1 MGAVKKRISYS
12 QIFQCEIS
20 VTSISDPAQLP
31 LRLTSMAH
39 PSQLAS
45 LIDPAYGTALFA
57 CGALLLLW
65 RGWVSLLLL
74 EKSAEA
80 RKQTY
85 QRRGCCTD
93 FVGALFWPNAVT
105 LVEMEEDG
113 QEGAKKVELAAIA
126 SEIEA
131 HRETLRRHR
140 ATAASADLDA
150 ADLAVLLSVEQGKT
164 KLHALEKL
172 LGDCERAVRV
182 RRHFFGRQA
191 ARLGGPDAG
200 AALDGVPYAGYDYG
214 AVVGRNCEAVVGYI
228 PIPVGVV
235 GPLVIDGTSTML
247 PMATTEGCLV
257 ASTNRGCKAISSA
270 GGAATVLT
278 RDGMTRAPVL
288 AMPTCGRAAALA
300 AWVEVPANA
309 ALIAAAFASTTRFG
323 KVRSVH
329 GRVAAHYVHLRF
341 ECATG
346 DAMGMNMVGK
356 GCKAALAVLEEH
368 FPDMQLL
375 ALSGNTCTD
384 KKSSAVNWILGR
396 GKSVVAEVILP
407 ESIVR
412 TVLKSEID
420 AMVRLN
426 VAKNLEGSALA
437 GTIGGH
443 NAHAANIVGALFLAT
458 GQDIAQVGD
467 SSMCLTHMEVLEG
480 DALDAA
486 LGSPGA
492 GATMGRALRASVTM
506 PAIEVGTVGG
516 GTQLAAQAACLQMMG
531 ARGASVAPS
540 PPGTNSATLARAV
553 AAAVLAGEL
562 SLMAALAAHQLV
574 SAHMKHN
581 RKGPAAPCLN

>member
-1 MGAVKKRISYS
+1 MRVIFLASANGRLKSHGGAKEALAGGDEMGAPLI
-12 QIFQCEIS
+12 
-20 VTSISDPAQLP
+20 TMDPQFA
-31 LRLTSMAH
+31 
-39 PSQLAS
+39 
-45 LIDPAYGTALFA
+45 TALFA
-57 CGALLLLW
+57 GGVLLFLW

-74 EKSAEA
+74 EKSEKS
-80 RKQTY
+80 RPTY

-93 FVGALFWPNAVT
+93 FFAALFWPNAV
-105 LVEMEEDG
+105 VMVVDEDA
-113 QEGAKKVELAAIA
+113 GAMKQAELTAIQ
-126 SEIEA
+126 SEVTRLRA
-131 HRETLRRHR
+131 TLRRNVE
-140 ATAASADLDA
+140 AAASIDIDSADLA
-150 ADLAVLLSVEQGKT
+150 LVLAVERGQT
-164 KLHALEKL
+164 KLHTLEKN

-182 RRHFFGRQA
+182 RRHFFARQMA
-191 ARLGGPDAG
+191 KLGG
-200 AALDGVPYAGYDYG
+200 AADPAAFDGVPYAGYDYG
-214 AVVGRNCEAVVGYI
+214 SVLGRNCEAVVGYV

-235 GPLVIDGTSTML
+235 GPLVIDGASAFV

-270 GGAATVLT
+270 GGATTVVT

-288 AMPTCGRAAALA
+288 AMPSCARAAALA
-300 AWVEVPANA
+300 QWCEVPSNA
-309 ALIAAAFASTTRFG
+309 ARIAAAFASTTRFG
-323 KVRSVH
+323 KLLSVK

-356 GCKAALAVLEEH
+356 GCKAALTVLEEE
-368 FPDMQLL
+368 FPDMKML

-407 ESIVR
+407 EALVR
-412 TVLKSEID
+412 SVLKSDID
-420 AMVRLN
+420 AMAALN

-467 SSMCLTHMEVLEG
+467 SSMCLTHMDVLEG
-480 DALDAA
+480 AALDAA
-486 LGSPGA
+486 LGRDASAA
-492 GATMGRALRASVTM
+492 GRGGRALRASVTM

-516 GTQLAAQAACLQMMG
+516 GTQLGPQAACLQMLG
-531 ARGASVAPS
+531 ARGASAAGV
-540 PPGTNSATLARAV
+540 PPGTNAKTLARAV
-553 AAAVLAGEL
+553 AATVLAGEL

-581 RKGPAAPCLN
+581 RKQPAGPAAAKRAAAPCLS